1 MEESEWPVGEH
12 AMAATLAAVAEL
24 DAVVDVPML
33 LATEEIAAAAVVPNS
48 GCIPLVAADM
58 LAKCDMFM
66 AAAANKASL
75 SRLSLAARL
84 RTY

>member
-1 MEESEWPVGEH
+1 
-12 AMAATLAAVAEL
+12 MAAALAAAADV
-24 DAVVDVPML
+24 DGVVVVPML
-33 LATEEIAAAAVVPNS
+33 LATEEIAAAAVVPNK

-66 AAAANKASL
+66 AAAANKASR